1 MFDEK
6 MSENFR
12 ALMLIAKSMLV
23 GCAGAADQ
31 PNFRV
36 NRSSFKLLH
45 DNARNRREFSTC
57 LAGISQFTTYRNEAV
72 KIVKIHTHFLTKFC
86 ILCPH
91 PWSHLMMV
99 RGRRR
104 MVGTETIRVCS
115 SIWLYGGNYIDCKF
129 VNDDVEQANCE
140 QATEALRVG

>member
-6 MSENFR
+6 LSENFR

-31 PNFRV
+31 PNFHV

-72 KIVKIHTHFLTKFC
+72 KIVKIHTFSDK
-86 ILCPH
+86 ILYSVSSSMIS
-91 PWSHLMMV
+91 SHD
-99 RGRRR
+99 GA
-104 MVGTETIRVCS
+104 GAASTAD
-115 SIWLYGGNYIDCKF
+115 GGN
-129 VNDDVEQANCE
+129 
-140 QATEALRVG
+140 